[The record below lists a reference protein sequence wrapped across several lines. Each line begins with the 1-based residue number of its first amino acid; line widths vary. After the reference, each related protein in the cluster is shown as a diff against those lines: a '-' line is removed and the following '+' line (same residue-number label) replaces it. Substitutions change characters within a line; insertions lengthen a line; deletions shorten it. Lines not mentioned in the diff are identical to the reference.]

1 MFKDIFTRKTFCDD
15 KLNAYGFVKT
25 NGGFKF
31 EKDILNGEF
40 RLTVHVRPKDSVDTV
55 LTDTQSKE
63 EYILYKTGATGEFV
77 GKIRENIRGVLQN
90 IAENCCETAVFQSPQ
105 IAEFLKYTRLKYGGA
120 PEFLWKDTPQNAVLR
135 RKDNQKWYAVLLTV
149 SGKKLG
155 LAFDDDVEI
164 LNLKGKPEQIE
175 SLINGKNYFP
185 AWHMNKKHWY
195 SVLLNGKIP
204 TQDIRAHTDES
215 YSLAK

>member
-1 MFKDIFTRKTFCDD
+1 MFKDIFTRKTFCDN

-25 NGGFKF
+25 NDGFKF

-40 RLTVHVRPKDSVDTV
+40 RLTVCVQTNGRVDTV

-77 GKIRENIRGVLQN
+77 GKIRENIRSVLQN
-90 IAENCCETAVFQSPQ
+90 IAENCCRDSVFQSEQ
-105 IAEFLKYTRLKYGGA
+105 ATLIAEYARKKYGGTL
-120 PEFLWKDTPQNAVLR
+120 EFLWKDTPQNAVLR
-135 RKDNQKWYAVLLTV
+135 RKDNQKWYAALLTV

-155 LAFDDDVEI
+155 LASDDDVEI

-175 SLINGKNYFP
+175 SLIDGKNYFP

-195 SVLLNGKIP
+195 SVLLNGEIP
-204 TQDIRAHTDES
+204 TQDICAHTDES